1 MPKVFVSGAAGL
13 VGQNLIPSL
22 KQSADLEIIAAD
34 KHPANTRTEG
44 KLSFFRSINCCLRQ
58 TGQVRH
64 KAKSRTGDLGAFFQ
78 LWSSRGAAM
87 REGKKVWHQ
96 FAD

>member
-1 MPKVFVSGAAGL
+1 M

-78 LWSSRGAAM
+78 VILRYSNARVDDVEKGQVERPW
-87 REGKKVWHQ
+87 
-96 FAD
+96 